1 MKTIDPSTIDL
12 STIDLSRRRFLRN
25 SGIVGG
31 GLVVGFSLT
40 GCGPSSPALS
50 SIDGGF
56 TPNAFLQITGDAI
69 RFFVPRDEMGQG
81 VTTGLTTIIAE
92 ELDVDPH
99 TIDVALAGAHP
110 DYANPDFGAQGTGG
124 STSVKAHFVQL
135 REIGAN
141 VRATLLQAAARELGQ
156 SIDSLRTDNGHV
168 ISGDQRLPYAQFAAA
183 ASELAIVEGAPL
195 KAPADFKY
203 IGKHTPRLDGL
214 AKSTGTA
221 VYGIDIDVPN
231 MHHAVVVRS
240 PVSGGTLKSMDS
252 SKASTMPGVTDVI
265 SIASGVA
272 VVAEKYWQA
281 KQAAQKLSLEWDLPE
296 LANISTAQL
305 KADYQDALANKDAD
319 TASDAG
325 DFGDAIA
332 NATVTVDSQYWAPY
346 LAHAPMEPMS
356 CVVRVENGEAD
367 VWAGTQGPGI
377 AQALVARYADLDMDN
392 VRSHQTYLGGAFGR
406 RALLSHVIEAT
417 QVAVATRKP
426 IHLLWSREDDIKDG
440 VYRPASLMK
449 VRAGVDTN
457 GKISAWQATR
467 VGGNIAP
474 ATLNAML
481 PGALPSLS
489 EGVVDWLVN
498 VADSVLDGWA
508 VDPTSV
514 EGFAED
520 YDTPNHEVLHITRDH
535 GLPLL
540 FWRSVGHSYSA
551 FAKEVAVDELA
562 EAADIDP
569 VELRLNNTADNPRLH
584 HVIQLAAKK
593 MHAMRAANSEPN
605 RGFGIAAHK
614 SFDTYVAEVA
624 EVSVENGAIRVHN
637 VACVVDCGVVVNPD
651 VVTAQMEGSVMYG
664 LTAALHGHLDLENG
678 AVKQSNFHD
687 YPILRMNEAPHVEVV
702 IVDSQEAPT
711 GVGEPGLP
719 PIAPAVANAVFE
731 LTGERLRSLPLR
743 MA

>member
-1 MKTIDPSTIDL
+1 MKTMDI
-12 STIDLSRRRFLRN
+12 SRRRFLRN
-25 SGIVGG
+25 TGIVGG
-31 GLVVGFSLT
+31 GFVVGFSLS
-40 GCGPSSPALS
+40 GCSKNTPALS
-50 SIDGGF
+50 AIDGGF
-56 TPNAFLQITGDAI
+56 TPNAFLQVAGDAI
-69 RFFVPRDEMGQG
+69 RFYVPRDEMGQG

-92 ELDVDPH
+92 ELDIDPQR
-99 TIDVALAGAHP
+99 IQIELAGAHS
-110 DYANPDFGAQGTGG
+110 DYSNPEFGAQGTGG
-124 STSVKAHFVQL
+124 STSIKAHFAQL
-135 REIGAN
+135 REVGAN
-141 VRATLLQAAARELGQ
+141 VRATLLQAAAQELGQ
-156 SIDSLRTDNGHV
+156 PVDTFTTDDGHI
-168 ISGDQRLPYAQFAAA
+168 ISGDQRTPYTEFAAA
-183 ASELAIVEGAPL
+183 ASKLAIVEDAPL
-195 KAPADFKY
+195 KAPSDFKY
-203 IGKHTPRLDGL
+203 IGKQAPRLDGL
-214 AKSTGTA
+214 VKSTGTA

-240 PVSGGTLKSMDS
+240 PVSGGTLKTID
-252 SKASTMPGVTDVI
+252 ASTAETMPGVTDIVP
-265 SIASGVA
+265 IASGVA
-272 VVAEKYWQA
+272 VVADKYWQA
-281 KQAAQKLSLEWDLPE
+281 KQAAQKLELEWDLPE

-305 KADYQDALANKDAD
+305 QADYRDALANKAAD
-319 TASDAG
+319 TASSGG
-325 DFGDAIA
+325 DFADAIT
-332 NATVTVDSQYWAPY
+332 NSSVTVESQYWAPY

-356 CVVRVENGEAD
+356 CVVRVANGEAD

-377 AQALVARYADLDMDN
+377 AQALVARYADLDVDK

-417 QVAVATRKP
+417 QVAVASKKP

-440 VYRPASLMK
+440 VYRPASLMQVK
-449 VRAGVDTN
+449 AGLDKN
-457 GKISAWQATR
+457 GKINAWQATR

-498 VADSVLDGWA
+498 VADSVLDGWV

-520 YDTPNHEVLHITRDH
+520 YDTPNHQVLHITRDH

-562 EAADIDP
+562 TAADMDAI
-569 VELRLNNTADNPRLH
+569 ELRLNNTQDNPRLNQ
-584 HVIQLAAKK
+584 VIKLAAQK
-593 MHAMRAANSEPN
+593 MTAMRAANKDPK
-605 RGFGIAAHK
+605 RGFGFAAHK

-624 EVSVENGAIRVHN
+624 EVSIDNGNIRVHS

-651 VVTAQMEGSVMYG
+651 VVAAQMEGSVMYG
-664 LTAALHGHLDLENG
+664 LTAALHGNLDLENG

-687 YPILRMNEAPHVEVV
+687 YPILRMNEAPKVEVV
-702 IVDSQEAPT
+702 IVESKDAPT

-743 MA
+743 MS